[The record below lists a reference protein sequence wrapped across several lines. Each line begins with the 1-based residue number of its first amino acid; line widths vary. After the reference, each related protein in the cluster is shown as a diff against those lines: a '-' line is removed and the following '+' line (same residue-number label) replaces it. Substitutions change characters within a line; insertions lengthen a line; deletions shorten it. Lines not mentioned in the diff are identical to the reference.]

1 VYSKIAVST
10 STRYLEL
17 LDELA
22 REGKD
27 AFTTHDVAERGQ
39 LSPQG
44 ASNLLTRLVDRG
56 LVDRVARGHFVMR
69 PFGALGTRAAA
80 EDITLAVGAVF
91 GGKPHRIAYRSA
103 LDWHGLLEHPSR
115 RIILAV
121 DKKPG
126 LRELSGRQLRLVLEQ
141 ADRVGIGAID
151 AGHGGRVSS
160 LERALV
166 ESAARPALAGGI
178 QVVAT
183 ALARAKPDTG
193 ALEEI
198 ARSLGARTA
207 FHRLGSIAKTLD
219 LRPLGQQLTPM
230 SSIGRPIPLDPAHTD
245 SVEGWRDEKWGVDW
259 PFPASELEETV
270 RR

>member
-1 VYSKIAVST
+1 VTHLRAFLAEEQERRPGVSSQARTTAALKSACSLRPAARMSGSGT
-10 STRYLEL
+10 SP
-17 LDELA
+17 A
-22 REGKD
+22 
-27 AFTTHDVAERGQ
+27 
-39 LSPQG
+39 SPSATG
-44 ASNLLTRLVDRG
+44 C
-56 LVDRVARGHFVMR
+56 
-69 PFGALGTRAAA
+69 
-80 EDITLAVGAVF
+80 AVF
-91 GGKPHRIAYRSA
+91 GAKPHRIAYRSA

-115 RIILAV
+115 RIVLAV
-121 DKKPG
+121 DKRAG
-126 LRELSGRQLRLVLEQ
+126 FRELSGRQLRVVLER
-141 ADRVGIGAID
+141 ADRVGVGAID
-151 AGHGGRVSS
+151 AGHGARVSS